1 MDDFYYTIKTP
12 ARGEIKIK
20 GSRFLAECRP
30 VASIEEVDSM
40 LGQIRRR
47 EHAAT
52 HHCYAYRI
60 GATGE
65 RAFKYS
71 DDGEPSGT
79 AGRPI
84 YDVLLGRDL
93 TNILIVVTRYF
104 GGTRLGTGGL
114 ARAYAEAAGLAV
126 EKSDRV
132 KNFLTEALQVQ
143 IPFPLYDRLMKLV
156 QKYSADQTGAEY
168 SDQVALSLRVR
179 RSRVDSLVADITE
192 LSGGKAVI
200 KRDRIEDDR

>member
-1 MDDFYYTIKTP
+1 MDDLYYTIKTP

-20 GSRFLAECRP
+20 GSRFLAECVQVTSVEIARG
-30 VASIEEVDSM
+30 M
-40 LGQIRRR
+40 LEQIRRR

-52 HHCYAYRI
+52 HHCFAYRI

-84 YDVLLGRDL
+84 YDVILGRDL
-93 TNILIVVTRYF
+93 TNILVVVTRYF
-104 GGTRLGTGGL
+104 GGTKLGTGGL

-126 EKSDRV
+126 EKSGQV
-132 KNFLTEALQVQ
+132 KNFLTETLQVQ

-156 QKYSADQTGAEY
+156 QKSGADQTGAEY
-168 SDQVALSLRVR
+168 SDQVALSLQVR
-179 RSRVDSLVADITE
+179 RSRVDRLVADITE

-200 KRDRIEDDR
+200 KRDRTEDDM